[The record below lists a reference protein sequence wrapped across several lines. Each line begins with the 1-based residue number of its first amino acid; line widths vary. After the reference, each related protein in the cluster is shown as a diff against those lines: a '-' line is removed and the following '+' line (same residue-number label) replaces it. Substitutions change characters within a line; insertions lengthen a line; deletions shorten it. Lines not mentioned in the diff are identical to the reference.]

1 MWDYPSVDREQG
13 PLHAT
18 STSRFPEDSL
28 KAARPTT
35 LEPVLGLARTLA
47 EEFDTVPLP
56 MVSRAVKSAVQATAL
71 FGDDIAESL
80 PTIERIA
87 REDLIALRD
96 TAAEQQEALAEAG

>member
-1 MWDYPSVDREQG
+1 M
-13 PLHAT
+13 
-18 STSRFPEDSL
+18 

-35 LEPVLGLARTLA
+35 LEPVLSLARNLA

-56 MVSRAVKSAVQATAL
+56 MVSRAVKSAVQATSL
-71 FGDDIAESL
+71 FGDDITESL

-96 TAAEQQEALAEAG
+96 AAAEQHEAALAQAG